1 MPEYGNH
8 SDLETGYDV
17 TVKKEKTGPLPQ
29 NVKYTCI
36 PARASTK
43 LSSDELALELFDL
56 SRIYK
61 RQSYD
66 EQKEWLMQNT
76 AYFAGDVGDEF
87 KAIEEVDDLS

>member
-1 MPEYGNH
+1 M
-8 SDLETGYDV
+8 
-17 TVKKEKTGPLPQ
+17 
-29 NVKYTCI
+29 
-36 PARASTK
+36 K

-76 AYFAGDVGDEF
+76 SYFAGDAGDEF
-87 KAIEEVDDLS
+87 KATEDVDDLS